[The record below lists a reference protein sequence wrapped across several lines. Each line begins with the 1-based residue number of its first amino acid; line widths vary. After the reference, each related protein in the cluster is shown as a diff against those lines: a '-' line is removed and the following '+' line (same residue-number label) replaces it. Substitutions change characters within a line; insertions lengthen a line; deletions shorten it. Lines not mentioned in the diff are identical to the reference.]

1 MTLGVSL
8 AKKIGS
14 ARSRNSSAP
23 APSAE
28 LVEIRQE
35 NTALKDGL
43 EYLQE
48 SLRDALLRM
57 EDIGWKPMGEDY
69 NGTEYPLESAK
80 QNSVTTRA
88 LVTINPL
95 VKRGM
100 NVRTA
105 YIWGNGVE
113 FKGWEKYKE
122 FFEAPA
128 NKKWLIST
136 KAHAE
141 MEMCLGT
148 DGNFVLMLTKLP
160 KPHVQRIP
168 LHQIAGTIN
177 NPDNFEEIWFYRREW
192 DSVVSSQTDENQT
205 VQRNVVYYPATDY
218 DYAVY
223 GKPLQWRGKKV
234 DWSSAIAVSSPNKQS
249 GWRWGVPDVLS
260 IMQWS
265 KAHKE
270 FLETQASLVK
280 SYARYA
286 FKVTAPA
293 TSTIKAAAAKV
304 GTSPTLD
311 PHTGEPNHVG
321 ATFLGSQGATISA
334 MGRTGG
340 SVDFKA
346 GLPLAGYVAAGLNVP
361 VNELTADAGEANR
374 ASAETLTGTNEKI
387 FKERQAEHKTFFEQ
401 VFAYFGMTIEVE
413 FPPITEEAVYRAV
426 QALFQAAQLNV
437 MSAEE
442 VRELLVQ
449 IFDLDPTAGVPTEE
463 QLGNLILTL
472 KMQQEQADKAAELKA
487 KADAQA
493 PAGAAPAGGKADYQ
507 NKSNGDNS
515 YRDDATKAGRQG
527 KKA

>member
-1 MTLGVSL
+1 M

-14 ARSRNSSAP
+14 ARSRNSGVA

-28 LVEIRQE
+28 LAEISRE
-35 NTALKDGL
+35 NVALRDGL

-80 QNSVTTRA
+80 KNSVTTRA

-113 FKGWEKYKE
+113 FDGLEKYKDFAE
-122 FFEAPA
+122 SPA
-128 NKKWLIST
+128 NKKWLLSP

-148 DGNFVLMLTKLP
+148 DGTFVLLLTKLP

-168 LHQIAGTIN
+168 LHQITGTIN

-192 DSVVSSQTDENQT
+192 DSTVSSQSDENQT
-205 VQRNVVYYPATDY
+205 VQHNIVYYPATDY
-218 DYAVY
+218 DHTVY

-234 DWSSAIAVSSPNKQS
+234 DWSSAIAVSAPNKQT

-260 IMQWS
+260 VMSWA

-293 TSTIKAAAAKV
+293 SSTIKAAATKV

-311 PHTGEPNHVG
+311 PMTGEPNHVG
-321 ATFLGSQGATISA
+321 ATFLAGQGATISA

-346 GLPLAGYVAAGLNVP
+346 GIPLAGYVAAGLNVP
-361 VNELTADAGEANR
+361 LNELTADAGEANR

-387 FKERQAEHKTFFEQ
+387 FKERQAEHVVFFEQ
-401 VFAYFGMTIEVE
+401 VFAYFGMDVKTV
-413 FPPITEEAVYRAV
+413 FPPITEEATYRAI
-426 QALFQAAQLNV
+426 QAIVSAATLNV

-449 IFDLDPTAGVPTEE
+449 IFDLDPEGGVPTEE
-463 QLGNLILTL
+463 QLGNLILAM
-472 KMQQEQADKAAELKA
+472 KHAQEQADKAAELKA
-487 KADAQA
+487 KTDAEK
-493 PAGAAPAGGKADYQ
+493 PDYE

-515 YRDDATKAGRQG
+515 YRDDATKAGRTG